1 MNESARITYAAFPPA
16 LKAAMKIA
24 AKRFDW
30 CPKTW
35 VQQTEA
41 IAEAMHW
48 MAFQAGWIVEGG
60 GSVGVAAILSGAVQL
75 DERPTAAVISGGNVD
90 EETLRKVLSGKD

>member
-1 MNESARITYAAFPPA
+1 MNESARTTYAAFPPA
-16 LKAAMKIA
+16 LKTAMKIA

-41 IAEAMHW
+41 IAEAMLTG
-48 MAFQAGWIVEGG
+48 GWTADELADAYRNPPPDREIDYAPKPQ
-60 GSVGVAAILSGAVQL
+60 SVVQSTHQPHNRL
-75 DERPTAAVISGGNVD
+75 
-90 EETLRKVLSGKD
+90 

>member
-1 MNESARITYAAFPPA
+1 MNESARTTYAAFPPT

-35 VQQTEA
+35 AFQTEA
-41 IAEAMHW
+41 IAEAMLTG
-48 MAFQAGWIVEGG
+48 GWTADELADAYRNPPPPDRV
-60 GSVGVAAILSGAVQL
+60 LSGAKIQPATQAL
-75 DERPTAAVISGGNVD
+75 PKRENA
-90 EETLRKVLSGKD
+90 

>member
-1 MNESARITYAAFPPA
+1 MNESARNTYAAFPPT

-35 VQQTEA
+35 AQQTEA
-41 IAEAMHW
+41 IAEAMLTG
-48 MAFQAGWIVEGG
+48 GWTADELADAYRNPPPPDRVF
-60 GSVGVAAILSGAVQL
+60 SGAKMQPATQAL
-75 DERPTAAVISGGNVD
+75 PKLENA
-90 EETLRKVLSGKD
+90 

>member
-24 AKRFDW
+24 ANRFDW

-35 VQQTEA
+35 AFQTEA
-41 IAEAMHW
+41 IAEAMLTG
-48 MAFQAGWIVEGG
+48 GWT
-60 GSVGVAAILSGAVQL
+60 A
-75 DERPTAAVISGGNVD
+75 DELADAYRNPPPPD
-90 EETLRKVLSGKD
+90 RVLSDTKMQPATQALPKRENA

>member
-1 MNESARITYAAFPPA
+1 MERHDKREWRPLSMDTESARITYAAFPPT

-35 VQQTEA
+35 AQQTEA
-41 IAEAMHW
+41 IAEAML
-48 MAFQAGWIVEGG
+48 AGGWT
-60 GSVGVAAILSGAVQL
+60 A
-75 DERPTAAVISGGNVD
+75 DELADAYRNPPPPD
-90 EETLRKVLSGKD
+90 RVLSDTKMQPATQALPKRENA

>member
-1 MNESARITYAAFPPA
+1 MNESARNTYAAFPPT

-35 VQQTEA
+35 AQQTEA
-41 IAEAMHW
+41 IAEAMLTG
-48 MAFQAGWIVEGG
+48 GWTADELADAYRNPPPPDRV
-60 GSVGVAAILSGAVQL
+60 LSGAKMQPATQAL
-75 DERPTAAVISGGNVD
+75 PKRENA
-90 EETLRKVLSGKD
+90 

>member
-1 MNESARITYAAFPPA
+1 MNESARNTYAAFPPT

-35 VQQTEA
+35 AQQTEA
-41 IAEAMHW
+41 IAEAMLT
-48 MAFQAGWIVEGG
+48 GG
-60 GSVGVAAILSGAVQL
+60 LTA
-75 DERPTAAVISGGNVD
+75 DELADAYRNPPPPD
-90 EETLRKVLSGKD
+90 RVLSDTKMQPATQALPKRENA